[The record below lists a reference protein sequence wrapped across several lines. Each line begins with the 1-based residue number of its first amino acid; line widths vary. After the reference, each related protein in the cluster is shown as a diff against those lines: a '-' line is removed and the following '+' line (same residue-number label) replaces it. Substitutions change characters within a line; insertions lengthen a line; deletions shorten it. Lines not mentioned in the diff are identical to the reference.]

1 MWIQLIR
8 ELRRG
13 VQLKKV
19 DRIQHTGVEF
29 VEYALTP
36 YEMLMDDIRSR
47 RYTLK
52 RVTPPEIPAR
62 IQRDAHDAILEF
74 IRSRPPLKSVSIM
87 MIINN

>member
-19 DRIQHTGVEF
+19 DLRPHTRHEF

-74 IRSRPPLKSVSIM
+74 IRSRPPLKSVSKL
-87 MIINN
+87 

>member
-1 MWIQLIR
+1 M
-8 ELRRG
+8 
-13 VQLKKV
+13 QLKKV
-19 DRIQHTGVEF
+19 DQRPHNRLEF

-74 IRSRPPLKSVSIM
+74 IRSRPPLKSVSIL
-87 MIINN
+87 IIIIA